1 MPPRALAGEDLSSHQ
16 PISSVQIDPQRGC
29 AIWLYSAAHLTT
41 ENSESEGPI
50 ERERR
55 GSRIEWAEKRNRK
68 EEGEEEKEK
77 GEASRSCSSSSLG
90 LALAQKDGASLLKT
104 SSGGCQS

>member
-29 AIWLYSAAHLTT
+29 ASWLYSAAHLTT

-55 GSRIEWAEKRNRK
+55 GSRIEWAKKRNRK
-68 EEGEEEKEK
+68 EGEEVKEK
-77 GEASRSCSSSSLG
+77 GEASCSCSSSSLV
-90 LALAQKDGASLLKT
+90 LALVQKDG
-104 SSGGCQS
+104 QVF

>member
-68 EEGEEEKEK
+68 EEGE
-77 GEASRSCSSSSLG
+77 RSLWLCDHLIPFNACF
-90 LALAQKDGASLLKT
+90 LRCARPWV
-104 SSGGCQS
+104 GGCGAYKGD